1 MVTIKDVALQAGVS
15 IATVSRVMNNVDNV
29 GEEYKTAVQKA
40 IEELNYQPNAVAR
53 SMKKRTFRTIGVIMS
68 DFSVPFFEKIIK
80 QIEKTFRSKGHL
92 VLFVNTYDNPATEK
106 QGIQFMVEKQADVIL
121 ICSTG
126 ENEDYLAQL
135 QEQGISVIFFDR
147 RSKDHLFPTY
157 YVDKRK
163 AIYHAL
169 EYLYQMEQRKIAFIS
184 GPRQLSTNY
193 DRYMGIMDFVYEKE
207 INPNSISYYFGS
219 FSEEYGYSVMDELLR
234 EKEPP
239 SAVIVGSAVL
249 AAGVLLYCKEH
260 DIVIPGQLSL
270 ISFGDF
276 SSGKLIEPRLTYL
289 EDMHDL
295 LGQLLVEAIQESFD
309 QTLEPRQITIP
320 SELINNASV
329 SQPAR
334 QSP

>member
-1 MVTIKDVALQAGVS
+1 
-15 IATVSRVMNNVDNV
+15 
-29 GEEYKTAVQKA
+29 
-40 IEELNYQPNAVAR
+40 
-53 SMKKRTFRTIGVIMS
+53 
-68 DFSVPFFEKIIK
+68 
-80 QIEKTFRSKGHL
+80 
-92 VLFVNTYDNPATEK
+92 
-106 QGIQFMVEKQADVIL
+106 MVEKQADVIL

-169 EYLYQMEQRKIAFIS
+169 EYLYQMEHRKIAFIS

>member
-15 IATVSRVMNNVDNV
+15 IATVSRVMNNADNV
-29 GEEYKTAVQKA
+29 GEEYKIAVQKA
-40 IEELNYQPNAVAR
+40 IEELNYQPNAAAR
-53 SMKKRTFRTIGVIMS
+53 SMKKKAFRTIGVIMS

-92 VLFVNTYDNPATEK
+92 VLFVNTYDNPETEK

-126 ENEDYLAQL
+126 ENEDYLAHL
-135 QEQGISVIFFDR
+135 QDQGISVIFFDR
-147 RSKDHLFPTY
+147 RSKNHLFPTF

-163 AIYHAL
+163 AIYRAL
-169 EYLYQMEQRKIAFIS
+169 EYLYLMEHKKIAFIS

-207 INPNSISYYFGS
+207 ISSNYISYYFGT
-219 FSEEYGYSVMDELLR
+219 FSEEYGYSVMDELLK
-234 EKEPP
+234 EKDPP

-260 DIVIPGQLSL
+260 DIDIPGQLSL

-276 SSGKLIEPRLTYL
+276 STGKLIEPRLTYL
-289 EDMHDL
+289 EDMHER
-295 LGQLLVEAIQESFD
+295 LGQLLVEAIQEAFD
-309 QTLEPRQITIP
+309 QVLEPRQITVS
-320 SELINNASV
+320 SELITNESV
-329 SQPAR
+329 TRPFIQLT
-334 QSP
+334 

>member
-1 MVTIKDVALQAGVS
+1 
-15 IATVSRVMNNVDNV
+15 
-29 GEEYKTAVQKA
+29 
-40 IEELNYQPNAVAR
+40 
-53 SMKKRTFRTIGVIMS
+53 
-68 DFSVPFFEKIIK
+68 
-80 QIEKTFRSKGHL
+80 
-92 VLFVNTYDNPATEK
+92 
-106 QGIQFMVEKQADVIL
+106 
-121 ICSTG
+121 
-126 ENEDYLAQL
+126 
-135 QEQGISVIFFDR
+135 
-147 RSKDHLFPTY
+147 
-157 YVDKRK
+157 
-163 AIYHAL
+163 
-169 EYLYQMEQRKIAFIS
+169 
-184 GPRQLSTNY
+184 
-193 DRYMGIMDFVYEKE
+193 
-207 INPNSISYYFGS
+207 
-219 FSEEYGYSVMDELLR
+219 MDELLR